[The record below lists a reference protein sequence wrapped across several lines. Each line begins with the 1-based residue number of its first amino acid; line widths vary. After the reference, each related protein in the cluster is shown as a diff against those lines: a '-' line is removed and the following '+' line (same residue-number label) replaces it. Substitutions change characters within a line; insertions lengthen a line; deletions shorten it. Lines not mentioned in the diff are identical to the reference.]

1 MSGEWNPV
9 SVERAI
15 LDTVNEL
22 AKGVGAASEAYERF
36 LTCSREYDIAFAKAY
51 MSYEG
56 AAHAKKY
63 AAEIAT
69 EVERMSRD
77 AADVVYRLV
86 DRNNKTLE
94 KKLDAMRSVGAS
106 VRQAYQDAGRGE
118 W

>member
-1 MSGEWNPV
+1 MSDYNPV
-9 SVERAI
+9 RVEKEI
-15 LDTVNEL
+15 LETVNEI
-22 AKGVGAASEAYERF
+22 ARGIQVATEGYDRF
-36 LTCSREYDIAFAKAY
+36 LEADRIYDLEFAKAY

-69 EVERMSRD
+69 DVERTLRD
-77 AADVVYRLV
+77 AADVAYRHAER
-86 DRNNKTLE
+86 RNKALE
-94 KKLDAMRSVGAS
+94 KKLDALRSIGVS